1 MQTLCL
7 YIFSEQLYED
17 RIISE
22 HNSSARIKELLFG
35 EDPYIPSLI
44 LNFRNVWEEKADFE
58 SMIYSGSR
66 ATNGKKNKFLDS
78 LEDSFIALQR
88 LYNQKFIDE
97 IKQKSLDILLYH
109 KHYRMNSMLKNKQN
123 TELHV
128 CLVTWNVNATD
139 PEKLKGL
146 EMIIEQ
152 CDDSD
157 LIVFGIQEMIEL
169 STNNVMA
176 NNE

>member
-1 MQTLCL
+1 
-7 YIFSEQLYED
+7 
-17 RIISE
+17 
-22 HNSSARIKELLFG
+22 
-35 EDPYIPSLI
+35 
-44 LNFRNVWEEKADFE
+44 
-58 SMIYSGSR
+58 MIYAGSR

-109 KHYRMNSMLKNKQN
+109 KHYRMNSVLRNKQN
-123 TELHV
+123 TELRI
-128 CLVTWNVNATD
+128 CLVTWNVNSTD
-139 PEKLKGL
+139 PDKLTGL
-146 EMIIEQ
+146 QTVIEH
-152 CDDSD
+152 CDGSD